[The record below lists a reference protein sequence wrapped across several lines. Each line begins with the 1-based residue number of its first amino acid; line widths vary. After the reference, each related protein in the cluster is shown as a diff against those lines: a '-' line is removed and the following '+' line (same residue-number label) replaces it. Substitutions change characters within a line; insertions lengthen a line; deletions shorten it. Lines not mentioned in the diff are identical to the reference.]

1 MKSFRSMFPILGVV
15 AVLAGCSGSESTN
28 TGQGSSAISATT
40 TSEKPAEGRP
50 QGGPHHGPG
59 HGGPDF
65 LVFAALHENSI
76 DLSAEQ
82 RTTIEG
88 LVEKGHAKDGPKE
101 GRPAPDK
108 AKTAELAAAIRAGKI
123 DAAKL
128 QPNRDGAK
136 IGEHQAKIAEKLATL
151 HKTLTKEQRVALVDA
166 IVAKQAKHGEGK
178 REGKREGRPD
188 GCPDGMREGRGHGE
202 GGPMGHLTEGLDLTQ
217 AQKDQI
223 KAKLDADRPAPPSE
237 ADRTAMKAAMDA
249 KLQTFKADTFDAN
262 AFVAP
267 PANAPKMG
275 APSDHMAKELNAVI
289 SVLTAEQREKLAQK
303 IEQGPP
309 ARH

>member
-40 TSEKPAEGRP
+40 TSEKPEEGRP
-50 QGGPHHGPG
+50 HAGRPMHGPG

-76 DLSAEQ
+76 NLTAEQ
-82 RTTIEG
+82 RSTIEG
-88 LVEKGHAKDGPKE
+88 LIEKREGGPRGEHAE
-101 GRPAPDK
+101 RPAPDK
-108 AKTAELAAAIRAGKI
+108 AKTAELAAAIRSGKI
-123 DAAKL
+123 DAARL

-136 IGEHQAKIAEKLATL
+136 MESLHQERQAKSAEKLATL
-151 HKTLTKEQRVALVDA
+151 HKTLTKEQRSALVDA

-178 REGKREGRPD
+178 PEGRP
-188 GCPDGMREGRGHGE
+188 EGKFAGRPHGE

-249 KLQTFKADTFDAN
+249 KLQSFKADNFDAN

-267 PANAPKMG
+267 PANAPKLG
-275 APSDHMAKELNAVI
+275 APSDHMAKELNAVV

-309 ARH
+309 TRR